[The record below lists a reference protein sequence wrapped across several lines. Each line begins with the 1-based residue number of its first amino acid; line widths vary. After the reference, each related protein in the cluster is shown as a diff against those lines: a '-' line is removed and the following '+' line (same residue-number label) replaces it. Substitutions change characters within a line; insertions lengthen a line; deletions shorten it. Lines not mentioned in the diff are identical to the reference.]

1 MSTNPFDLRQL
12 IANEDDPKLRV
23 LLMLVNTFN
32 ENLAANTVAV
42 DANAA
47 AVNDIAAKL
56 DSHLVAF
63 EERAAKDDAL
73 KNEGKGAWR
82 VIVWVFGGFQAVG
95 LASLI
100 YLSGELKDIHASI
113 MLSQRVEA
121 VLASRITA
129 IEAATRTNRP

>member
-32 ENLAANTVAV
+32 ENLAANTIAV

-47 AVNDIAAKL
+47 AVKDIAAKL
-56 DSHLVAF
+56 DGHLVAF

-95 LASLI
+95 LASMM

-113 MLSQRVEA
+113 VLSQRVEA